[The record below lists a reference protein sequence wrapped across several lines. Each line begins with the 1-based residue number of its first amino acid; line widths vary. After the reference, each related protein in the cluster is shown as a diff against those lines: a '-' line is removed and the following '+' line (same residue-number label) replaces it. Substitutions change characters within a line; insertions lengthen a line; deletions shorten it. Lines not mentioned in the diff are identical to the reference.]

1 MYKQIEQL
9 SPEWWAVKVDKVS
22 GTRFGQLISGRE
34 NMLVDELA
42 NEIMDGFI
50 EQDDFVTDDMQFGIE
65 NEPIAIDLYE
75 KKIGMKFKRGGV
87 LLSDI
92 YPTLHMASPD
102 AISEDETIVVEVKCT
117 THGKTQLNR
126 FRKGVDSKYLPQ
138 IINYFA
144 VSQKVKEV
152 HWISYCPFRP
162 ERPLVV
168 IVLTR
173 DTEIERKETKS
184 RGLEITTIQD
194 KVNEGLAQLP
204 VLQAEVQ
211 TLITNFKF

>member
-1 MYKQIEQL
+1 MYKKIEQL
-9 SPEWWAVKVDKVS
+9 SPEWWAVKVGKVS

-50 EQDDFVTDDMQFGIE
+50 EQDDFVTEDMQFGIE
-65 NEPIAIDLYE
+65 NEPIAIDMYE

-87 LLSDI
+87 MLSDI
-92 YPTLHMASPD
+92 HPNLHMASPD

-126 FRKGVDSKYLPQ
+126 FRKGVDSKYIPQ

-144 VSQKVKEV
+144 VNENIKEV

-168 IVLTR
+168 VIITR

-194 KVNEGLAQLP
+194 KVNEGLSKLP
-204 VLQAEVQ
+204 ELKEEVQ